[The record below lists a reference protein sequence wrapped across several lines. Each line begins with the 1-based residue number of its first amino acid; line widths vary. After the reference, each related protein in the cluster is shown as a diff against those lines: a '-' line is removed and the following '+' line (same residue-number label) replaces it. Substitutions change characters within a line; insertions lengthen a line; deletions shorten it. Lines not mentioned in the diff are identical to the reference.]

1 MEKLAEEKK
10 NKLAKKKELEI
21 HYMELYHSGNT
32 ELRKQAVEYFVN
44 GHLGYIGGIIKKRYR
59 SFMENHYHDMLQC
72 GVMGIVLSLEKFDP
86 KRTRLTTFAYTYVI
100 HELTLYISENIY
112 MTSPH
117 YADNL
122 KKVNNA
128 ITFFEN
134 HDMAYTSEDICERTG
149 LKYDTVLQTLQMR
162 TASNLVFL
170 DENEEVADSLSFPDS
185 SPDAVLEQKER
196 EDTLIKALNS
206 LDDKTR
212 LVLQYR
218 FGINPEGR
226 VINLSDLAH
235 MMKTSIDEI
244 RRIQNVAI
252 LTLRTNP
259 ELRSIYKDYT
269 TASER
274 KMREMEISLLPPE
287 EDSKDLFSDAAQ
299 LFDGDCKE
307 LAF

>member
-1 MEKLAEEKK
+1 M
-10 NKLAKKKELEI
+10 
-21 HYMELYHSGNT
+21 
-32 ELRKQAVEYFVN
+32 
-44 GHLGYIGGIIKKRYR
+44 
-59 SFMENHYHDMLQC
+59 
-72 GVMGIVLSLEKFDP
+72 EKFDP

-134 HDMAYTSEDICERTG
+134 HDMAYTFENICERTG

-269 TASER
+269 TVSER
-274 KMREMEISLLPPE
+274 KMQEMEISLLPPE
-287 EDSKDLFSDAAQ
+287 EDSKDLLADAAQ
-299 LFDGDCKE
+299 LFDGECKE